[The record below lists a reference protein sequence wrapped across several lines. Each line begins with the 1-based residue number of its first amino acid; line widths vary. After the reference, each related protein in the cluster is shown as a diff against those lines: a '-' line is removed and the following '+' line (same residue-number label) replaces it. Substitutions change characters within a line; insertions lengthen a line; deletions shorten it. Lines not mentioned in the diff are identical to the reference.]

1 MPNSKRLKQIL
12 FKHLPG
18 FRLDH
23 LEISSDTICA
33 RLTSVTEKTS
43 CPKCHSSTT
52 SIHSHYQRS
61 ITDLPW
67 GTTSVTLNLR
77 VRRFRCKTRECTLN
91 AFCER
96 FPKSLERY
104 ARKTYRYSNC
114 LKNLAAT
121 VGGKT
126 GARLSKTLHLKTSA
140 STILRHLK
148 AAPALEF
155 PAPKVIGVD
164 DFAYKRGQTYGTLIV
179 DLERSKPIDLLKDR
193 TSSTLEAWLKQHP
206 SVEIISRDRATE
218 YAKACDQGAP
228 NAVQVLDRWHVLK
241 NLREALER
249 VITRER
255 KSIKIALETGM
266 ASQISSA
273 VESRSTTAM
282 RERSLATR
290 EERATLHAEIHR
302 LIAHG
307 VGQREMAIHLGVSR
321 ELIRRYARSATPPN
335 RRVVSRKSKGFG
347 EFEVYMLERWAEGCR
362 NAMLL
367 WREIRAKGFRVAKH
381 RIAAWMRQRRAQ
393 ERAGLE
399 PLRTKAN
406 EKSSLPSSPKQL
418 VWLMLKETDSL
429 EPDEQAHLTMITQAC
444 PVVLAARDFAL
455 EFQRCVRSRD
465 VKLLE
470 DWFSRVALS
479 DVQDFKSFAKG
490 FDREKQ
496 ALFNALELRWSNGPV
511 EGRVNKLKLIKR
523 QGYGRSGFELLRLR
537 VLHVG

>member
-1 MPNSKRLKQIL
+1 MPNSKCVKQLL

-23 LEISSDTICA
+23 LEISNDTICA
-33 RLTSVTEKTS
+33 RLTSITAKAS
-43 CPKCHSSTT
+43 CPKCHASTT

-61 ITDLPW
+61 IADLPW
-67 GTTSVTLNLR
+67 GTIPVRLKLR
-77 VRRFRCKTRECTLN
+77 VRRFRCKTNQCDLN

-96 FPKSLERY
+96 FPKSLEKH
-104 ARKTYRYSNC
+104 ARRTYRYSDC
-114 LKNLAAT
+114 LQNLAAT

-126 GARLSKTLHLKTSA
+126 GARLSKTLHLNTSA

-155 PAPKVIGVD
+155 PAPKIIGVD

-193 TSSTLEAWLKQHP
+193 TSSTLEAWLKKHP
-206 SVEIISRDRATE
+206 SVEIICRDRATE

-255 KSIKIALETGM
+255 KSIRIALETGM
-266 ASQISSA
+266 ASQVSIP
-273 VESRSTTAM
+273 VESRSTSAM

-290 EERATLHAEIHR
+290 EERAALHAEIHR

-307 VGQREMAIHLGVSR
+307 VGQREMAIHLRVSR

-347 EFEVYMLERWAEGCR
+347 EFEAYMLERWAEGCR
-362 NAMLL
+362 NASC
-367 WREIRAKGFRVAKH
+367 
-381 RIAAWMRQRRAQ
+381 
-393 ERAGLE
+393 
-399 PLRTKAN
+399 N
-406 EKSSLPSSPKQL
+406 
-418 VWLMLKETDSL
+418 
-429 EPDEQAHLTMITQAC
+429 
-444 PVVLAARDFAL
+444 AR
-455 EFQRCVRSRD
+455 
-465 VKLLE
+465 
-470 DWFSRVALS
+470 
-479 DVQDFKSFAKG
+479 G
-490 FDREKQ
+490 T
-496 ALFNALELRWSNGPV
+496 
-511 EGRVNKLKLIKR
+511 
-523 QGYGRSGFELLRLR
+523 
-537 VLHVG
+537 